1 MSRLPELLTPIPDAD
16 LPHLEKEKPRSVL
29 GLAGVLCFVV
39 TARHAVALST
49 GAVQV
54 IGGSVVVAAT
64 FALSAAAVLLSRRPS
79 GRVRPDALLFMLA
92 LVLLVDMNAVGW
104 VSRDGRNDFLAYTPV
119 VPLVLAAFVSWRPLY
134 SFALLVPVLVGVLA
148 SDAAFAGHRAA
159 VVFVAVSMTLTS
171 AIGSQVQRRLWQRL
185 EGAQAQLAATERMS
199 NLGRMTA
206 GIAHEL
212 KTPLAAVMNGL
223 ESIHSLSSELAE
235 SIGHPGV
242 TPADLREISG
252 EIGEVV
258 RTSEI
263 SAQRASQFVAS
274 IRAHTLQMNET
285 VHEPFAVTDA
295 VTSAVTLLEHA
306 RRRANVVID
315 TAGVDGALVVVGDRG
330 KLIQIVTNLVSN
342 AIDASRG
349 VASACVAVSAVR
361 VGDAVS
367 LVVEDNGPGVPAD
380 HRGRIF
386 EPLFTTKASDEG
398 TGLGLAISRDIA
410 EGAFG
415 GTLRLVP
422 GARGARFEMCF
433 PCETAP
439 VVHKPVAWAP
449 AQSAAGVV

>member
-1 MSRLPELLTPIPDAD
+1 
-16 LPHLEKEKPRSVL
+16 
-29 GLAGVLCFVV
+29 
-39 TARHAVALST
+39 
-49 GAVQV
+49 
-54 IGGSVVVAAT
+54 
-64 FALSAAAVLLSRRPS
+64 
-79 GRVRPDALLFMLA
+79 
-92 LVLLVDMNAVGW
+92 
-104 VSRDGRNDFLAYTPV
+104 
-119 VPLVLAAFVSWRPLY
+119 
-134 SFALLVPVLVGVLA
+134 
-148 SDAAFAGHRAA
+148 
-159 VVFVAVSMTLTS
+159 
-171 AIGSQVQRRLWQRL
+171 
-185 EGAQAQLAATERMS
+185 
-199 NLGRMTA
+199 
-206 GIAHEL
+206 
-212 KTPLAAVMNGL
+212 
-223 ESIHSLSSELAE
+223 
-235 SIGHPGV
+235 
-242 TPADLREISG
+242 
-252 EIGEVV
+252 
-258 RTSEI
+258 EI

-349 VASACVAVSAVR
+349 VASARVTVSAVR
-361 VGDAVS
+361 VGDTVS

-439 VVHKPVAWAP
+439 VLHKPVAWAP